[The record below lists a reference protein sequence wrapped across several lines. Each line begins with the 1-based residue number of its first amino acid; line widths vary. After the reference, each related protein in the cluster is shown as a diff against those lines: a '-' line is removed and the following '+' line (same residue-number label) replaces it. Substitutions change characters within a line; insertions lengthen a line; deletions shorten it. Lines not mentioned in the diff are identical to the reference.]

1 MKTITEHKLRTMLS
15 EAYDKGREHG
25 RQEEMEEYIPTHG
38 DKVFERH
45 TEKTKMLNKMTEVV
59 Q

>member
-1 MKTITEHKLRTMLS
+1 MKTITEHKLRIMLS

-25 RQEEMEEYIPTHG
+25 HQEQQERHKPAHHG
-38 DKVFERH
+38 KSFERH
-45 TEKTKMLNKMTEVV
+45 TERTKMFNKMAEVV